1 MESYIKSEEASANRI
16 YEFEKQIEEIDT
28 ILQDTIKKLKR
39 GISVI
44 LGLGFL
50 AVNLYFYISLF
61 IHFKLD
67 RTIWFLISA
76 LLVMTAILNVLMF
89 IDSKK
94 AINITASATAP
105 YLAIILIFMQYKGI
119 TYLDMVDGIAA
130 PLIILTIVYGFLLFI
145 ANILD
150 WMVLRMAIKI
160 NKDMI
165 EPIKINQIL
174 EKLMQMDA
182 GIEFHEKFLFDE
194 QFRNRLILFILK
206 YIKILEKHK
215 IIKIDEYDV
224 DDIINRL
231 ESELDDKDNSK

>member
-1 MESYIKSEEASANRI
+1 METYIRSEEASANRI

-28 ILQDTIKKLKR
+28 ILQDFSKKVKCI
-39 GISVI
+39 ISLF
-44 LGLGFL
+44 LGLVFL
-50 AVNLYFYISLF
+50 GVNLYFYISLF
-61 IHFKLD
+61 IHFELD
-67 RTIWFLISA
+67 RTIWYLIST
-76 LLVMTAILNVLMF
+76 LLVMIIILNVLMF
-89 IDSKK
+89 FDSKK
-94 AINITASATAP
+94 AINIAASATAP
-105 YLAIILIFMQYKGI
+105 YLAFILIFMQHKGI
-119 TYLDMVDGIAA
+119 TYLDMVDGIAS
-130 PLIILTIVYGFLLFI
+130 PLIILTIAYGFLLFI

-150 WMVLRMAIKI
+150 WLASQAAIKV
-160 NKDMI
+160 NKDVI
-165 EPIKINQIL
+165 EQIKIEQTL

-182 GIEFHEKFLFDE
+182 GIDFHEKFLFDV